1 MRSRNLIQGSNQNWI
16 SDAQLIGNHGVNPL
30 PAYSRLL
37 TMHLTAFP
45 PFLLSIILLFD
56 EASQIAEPE
65 VSETASWALAHIVH
79 SKWKSIPLH
88 FFSNWFPIGYFKLF
102 QNQLTVVF
110 CIVPSLIHRS
120 TNNQG
125 FFFLYS
131 HHILVCITV
140 IIFISIDMCLLYYTI
155 CCQSAGT
162 IPNSFI

>member
-125 FFFLYS
+125 FFFCTL
-131 HHILVCITV
+131 
-140 IIFISIDMCLLYYTI
+140 IIFW
-155 CCQSAGT
+155 
-162 IPNSFI
+162 FV